1 MWTSLKRLTFSIG
14 HLLFIKTMFMSRQ
27 NINVSNVLDARP
39 RALKIICD
47 RLQKSIIFYLKA
59 STTKAT
65 QIVISVSILPF
76 KESRL
81 IGYIKANI
89 IPTVCGII
97 TDTVFL
103 GTRVA
108 RRSEF
113 LHLPNFNIHL
123 HRGQIRPLP
132 RSRSTASRASGL
144 EPNR

>member
-1 MWTSLKRLTFSIG
+1 MWTSLGRPTFSIG

-39 RALKIICD
+39 RALKI
-47 RLQKSIIFYLKA
+47 RLLYDSPQKSIIFYLKA

-89 IPTVCGII
+89 I
-97 TDTVFL
+97 L
-103 GTRVA
+103 YVA
-108 RRSEF
+108 SSLIQF
-113 LHLPNFNIHL
+113 
-123 HRGQIRPLP
+123 
-132 RSRSTASRASGL
+132 S
-144 EPNR
+144 